1 MKNLYF
7 FILILVISCKDVKKH
22 EIEHIEPKFIKK
34 VSTKAYIPNSYVFSK
49 VPVCYDGF
57 WYYLDKS
64 NGSIVKLNKDF
75 TYHSKTVV
83 VGEGP
88 HKIGK
93 AYQMS
98 LADNFLFVIGNFEII
113 IYDMIKNDIVNKYK
127 HQLGLMQQVHYHN
140 KEFLTS
146 YIDETDRKLYIVSFK
161 FDHKKLYDISKLV
174 RVNYEKGTH
183 VAEKSGWLI
192 STADQKLVF
201 IKDWMG
207 ESYLYDDN
215 FNLIKSFQLPY
226 SGKKDFNKNFDDNG
240 FTSYYFEAYSV
251 AQYNDKI
258 AIMRELDFEEK
269 SDFNINEDIN
279 DKYVR
284 SRIHIFDK
292 NMILKQSLKVP
303 NFSTQIYF
311 KNDTLLTLN
320 YEDEFIYLY
329 DINY

>member
-7 FILILVISCKDVKKH
+7 LIFILVISCNHDKKQ
-22 EIEHIEPKFIKK
+22 EIEHINPKFVKK
-34 VSTKAYIPNSYVFSK
+34 ISTKAYIPNSYVFST
-49 VPVCYDGF
+49 VPVCYDDF
-57 WYYLDKS
+57 WYYLDKT
-64 NGSIVKLNKDF
+64 NGSVVKLNKDF

-83 VGEGP
+83 VGDGP
-88 HKIGK
+88 YKIGK

-98 LADNFLFVIGNFEII
+98 LADNYLFVIGNFEIL
-113 IYDMIKNDIVNKYK
+113 IYDLIDNKIVNTYK
-127 HQLGLMQQVHYHN
+127 NQLGLMQQVHYHN
-140 KEFLTS
+140 RQFLTS
-146 YIDETDRKLYIVSFK
+146 YIDEADRKLYIASFK
-161 FDHKKLYDISKLV
+161 FDDEKLYDISKLV
-174 RVNYEKGTH
+174 NVNFENGTH

-192 STADQKLVF
+192 STSDQKLIF
-201 IKDWMG
+201 IKDWLG
-207 ESYLYDDN
+207 QAYLYDDN
-215 FNLIKSFQLPY
+215 FNLIKELQLPF
-226 SGKKDFNKNFDDNG
+226 SGKRDFNKNFDGSG

-258 AIMRELDFEEK
+258 AVMRELDFEEK
-269 SDFNINEDIN
+269 TDFNINEDIN

-292 NMILKQSLKVP
+292 NLNLRQSLKVP

-311 KNDTLLTLN
+311 HNDTLLTLN